1 MCSGLPIACCAE
13 PLPEL
18 YAYKMQTAGLLQ
30 LSETLP
36 CTNMADCTFMLKWRS
51 PLPLVRPE
59 GGGSP
64 PELDPLEG
72 RALHPT
78 QNIRFSVML

>member
-1 MCSGLPIACCAE
+1 
-13 PLPEL
+13 
-18 YAYKMQTAGLLQ
+18 
-30 LSETLP
+30 
-36 CTNMADCTFMLKWRS
+36 MLKWRR

-78 QNIRFSVML
+78 HNIPVSVMLSEQALAGRSCWVSLHLFTAAVIHSQPKVATVQIDLLRFLAQ